1 MKSPLKSNIQFKSI
15 GELKKIIRPGSTVS
29 SFFLY
34 SGDVEIA
41 LASVNRTVVAHTN
54 KYAVYEFWATLM
66 KGASTLYE
74 AVNYI
79 YPTISGPEFY
89 LLQENWTGYKDSV
102 IRSVLFF
109 ILNRCSDS
117 GMVSCGKIDRNN
129 FNPIALSYLRNFEL
143 DNFYPFLDKSDEP
156 LSAIDTAK
164 ETDYILLPVGKYS
177 LNLFE
182 YGKSKGPDTTTI
194 NHRALHKKLKTV
206 DKKWILLY
214 KKHGALFS
222 LYSEYNIKMID
233 KYGRLTGNKDKCEE
247 IIIANF

>member
-15 GELKKIIRPGSTVS
+15 GELKKIIKPDSTVS

-41 LASVNRTVVAHTN
+41 LASVGRTIVAHTN
-54 KYAVYEFWATLM
+54 KYAVYEFWAILM
-66 KGASTLYE
+66 KDANTLH
-74 AVNYI
+74 AAINHM
-79 YPTISGPEFY
+79 YPTIGDYEFY
-89 LLQENWTGYKDSV
+89 LLQETWTNHKNP
-102 IRSVLFF
+102 ILRSVLFF

-117 GMVSCGKIDRNN
+117 GMASCGKMDRSN
-129 FNPIALSYLRNFEL
+129 FNPLALSYLRNFEL
-143 DNFYPFLDKSDEP
+143 DNFYPFLDKDDDP

-182 YGKSKGPDTTTI
+182 YGKSKGPDTTVI
-194 NHRALHKKLKTV
+194 NHRALHEKLKTV

-214 KKHGALFS
+214 KKHTALFN
-222 LYSEYNIKMID
+222 LYGEYNIKMID
-233 KYGRLTGNKDKCEE
+233 KYGRPTDNKDRCEE